1 MLLSEM
7 SLDYKRDQLAFHSRI
22 KELRAAA
29 KAETDP
35 RRAAA
40 LEARARDLEP
50 LRREARE
57 LADLT
62 GAPATLPA
70 PRRKPSAGRQARKCG
85 SI

>member
-62 GAPATLPA
+62 ARYYERGYYRNEQYTLQG
-70 PRRKPSAGRQARKCG
+70 K
-85 SI
+85 I

>member
-35 RRAAA
+35 RKAAA

-62 GAPATLPA
+62 ARYYERGYYRNEQYTLQG
-70 PRRKPSAGRQARKCG
+70 K
-85 SI
+85 I

>member
-57 LADLT
+57 LEDLT
-62 GAPATLPA
+62 ARYYERGYYRNEQYTLQG
-70 PRRKPSAGRQARKCG
+70 K
-85 SI
+85 I

>member
-7 SLDYKRDQLAFHSRI
+7 SLDYKRDQPAFHSRI

-62 GAPATLPA
+62 ARYYERGYYRNEQYTLQG
-70 PRRKPSAGRQARKCG
+70 K
-85 SI
+85 I

>member
-7 SLDYKRDQLAFHSRI
+7 SLDHKRDQLAFHSRI

-62 GAPATLPA
+62 ARYYERGYYRNEQYTLQG
-70 PRRKPSAGRQARKCG
+70 K
-85 SI
+85 I

>member
-7 SLDYKRDQLAFHSRI
+7 SLDYKRDLLAFHSRI

-62 GAPATLPA
+62 ARYYERGYYRNEQYTLQG
-70 PRRKPSAGRQARKCG
+70 K
-85 SI
+85 I

>member
-50 LRREARE
+50 LRREARQ

-62 GAPATLPA
+62 ARYYEMGYYRNEQYTLQG
-70 PRRKPSAGRQARKCG
+70 K
-85 SI
+85 I

>member
-1 MLLSEM
+1 MLLSEL

-62 GAPATLPA
+62 ARYYERGYYRNEQYTLQG
-70 PRRKPSAGRQARKCG
+70 K
-85 SI
+85 I

>member
-62 GAPATLPA
+62 ARYYERGYYRNEKYTLQ
-70 PRRKPSAGRQARKCG
+70 GY
-85 SI
+85 I

>member
-7 SLDYKRDQLAFHSRI
+7 SLDYKRDQLAVHSRI
-22 KELRAAA
+22 KERRAAA

-40 LEARARDLEP
+40 REARARDLEP

-62 GAPATLPA
+62 ARYYERGYYRNEQYTLQG
-70 PRRKPSAGRQARKCG
+70 K
-85 SI
+85 I

>member
-7 SLDYKRDQLAFHSRI
+7 SLAYKRDQLAFHARI

-62 GAPATLPA
+62 ARYYERGYYRNEQYTLQG
-70 PRRKPSAGRQARKCG
+70 K
-85 SI
+85 I

>member
-50 LRREARE
+50 LRRAARE

-62 GAPATLPA
+62 ARYYERGYYRNEQYTLQG
-70 PRRKPSAGRQARKCG
+70 K
-85 SI
+85 I

>member
-7 SLDYKRDQLAFHSRI
+7 SLDYKRDQLDFHSRI

-35 RRAAA
+35 RKAAA

-62 GAPATLPA
+62 ARYYERGYYRNEQYTLQG
-70 PRRKPSAGRQARKCG
+70 K
-85 SI
+85 I

>member
-7 SLDYKRDQLAFHSRI
+7 SLDYERDQLAFHSRI

-62 GAPATLPA
+62 ARYYERGYYRNEQYTLQG
-70 PRRKPSAGRQARKCG
+70 K
-85 SI
+85 I

>member
-62 GAPATLPA
+62 ARYYERGYYRNEQYTLQG
-70 PRRKPSAGRQARKCG
+70 KS
-85 SI
+85 

>member
-62 GAPATLPA
+62 ARYYERCYYRNEQYTLQG
-70 PRRKPSAGRQARKCG
+70 K
-85 SI
+85 I